1 MGDPKFPHKK
11 YSTPRHPWE
20 KDRIDAEKEV
30 VKKYGLKNKRELWK
44 SQALLDSFRTQAR
57 GLQARLRYQD
67 PHANDQFRAMIKR
80 LNRYNILG
88 DNASLDDILS
98 LTIEDILDRRLQSVV
113 YRKNMS
119 RTLTQA
125 RQMIAHGHITMNGRR
140 VTIPGVLVEATDE
153 DSIIYTATSPYQD
166 ELHPIRQ
173 AIAGAREEE
182 EEAEEEPEKVEKP
195 PRRRRKPQVRKEEE
209 KPVKE
214 EEPRRKPEAKAE
226 EKASKSPDTGSEESS
241 KVGNDEQ

>member
-20 KDRIDAEKEV
+20 KDRIDEEREI

-44 SQALLDSFRTQAR
+44 SQAMLDSFRTQAR
-57 GLQARLRYQD
+57 ELQARLRYQD
-67 PHANDQFRAMIKR
+67 PHANEQFLALIKR

-88 DNASLDDILS
+88 ENASLDDILS

-113 YRKNMS
+113 YRRNMS

-125 RQMIAHGHITMNGRR
+125 RQMIAHGHIMMDGRR
-140 VTIPGVLVEATDE
+140 VTIPGVLVEATE
-153 DSIIYTATSPYQD
+153 EETILYSPTSPFVD

-173 AIAGAREEE
+173 AMTIAGEEE

-195 PRRRRKPQVRKEEE
+195 RRRRKPGQREESEGKSPKEEG
-209 KPVKE
+209 
-214 EEPRRKPEAKAE
+214 PRRRRRAE
-226 EKASKSPDTGSEESS
+226 EGEASSAKGLHKE
-241 KVGNDEQ
+241 GNDEK